1 MMLEFRDCPYCGKRI
16 RVDAEN
22 CHKCGKTVSEA
33 TRPRTSANSGSTI
46 RGKPV
51 NPDREGSPDQA
62 AVYGG
67 YDAKEDD
74 FDYEEFLQEEF
85 GKPKKKRNFWYYVA
99 WVVIASLMLPIVL
112 QVLKLL
118 GA

>member
-1 MMLEFRDCPYCGKRI
+1 MMLEFMDCLNCRKRI
-16 RVDAEN
+16 RVDAVR
-22 CHKCGKTVSEA
+22 CHKCGTIVSESG
-33 TRPRTSANSGSTI
+33 RPKPSANSGSAI
-46 RGKPV
+46 REKPQY
-51 NPDREGSPDQA
+51 PAPEGSPDQA

-67 YDAKEDD
+67 YDSKEDD
-74 FDYEEFLQEEF
+74 FDYEEFLEEEF

>member
-1 MMLEFRDCPYCGKRI
+1 MLEFMDCQNCGKRI
-16 RVDAEN
+16 RVDAVR
-22 CHKCGKTVSEA
+22 CHKCGNIVSE
-33 TRPRTSANSGSTI
+33 TSRPKSSANSGAVT
-46 RGKPV
+46 REKPLYSEH
-51 NPDREGSPDQA
+51 EGSPDQA
-62 AVYGG
+62 ATFGG

-74 FDYEEFLQEEF
+74 FNYEEFLEEEF

>member
-1 MMLEFRDCPYCGKRI
+1 MLEFMDCPNCGKRI
-16 RVDAEN
+16 RVDAVR

-33 TRPRTSANSGSTI
+33 TRPKTSANSGSTVQERTPHPEI
-46 RGKPV
+46 
-51 NPDREGSPDQA
+51 EGAPDQA

-74 FDYEEFLQEEF
+74 FEYEEFLEEEF

>member
-1 MMLEFRDCPYCGKRI
+1 MLEFMDCPNCSKRI
-16 RVDAEN
+16 RVDAVR
-22 CHKCGKTVSEA
+22 CHKCGLSINDDDRPHTSSKRRPANREPSTNSEA
-33 TRPRTSANSGSTI
+33 
-46 RGKPV
+46 
-51 NPDREGSPDQA
+51 EGAPEQA

-74 FDYEEFLQEEF
+74 FDYDEFLEEEF

-99 WVVIASLMLPIVL
+99 WVVLASLLLPIVI
-112 QVLKLL
+112 QVLKLF

>member
-1 MMLEFRDCPYCGKRI
+1 MLEFMDCPSCGKRI
-16 RVDAEN
+16 RVDAAR
-22 CHKCGKTVSEA
+22 CHKCGKTVNEA
-33 TRPRTSANSGSTI
+33 ARPKTSTQGSSAVRAIPPT
-46 RGKPV
+46 PE
-51 NPDREGSPDQA
+51 NEGAPEQA

-67 YDAKEDD
+67 YDTGEDD

-99 WVVIASLMLPIVL
+99 WVVIASLMFPIVL